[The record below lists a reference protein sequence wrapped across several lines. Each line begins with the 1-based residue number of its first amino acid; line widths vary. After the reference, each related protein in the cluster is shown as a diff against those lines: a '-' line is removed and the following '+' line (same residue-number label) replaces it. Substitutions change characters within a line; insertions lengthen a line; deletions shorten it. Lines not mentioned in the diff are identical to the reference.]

1 MTNRYIDLIN
11 QTFYFPVHD
20 FDVQHGELYYHGI
33 RMMDL
38 VEEYGTPFRASYLPQ
53 IATQIN
59 KARNI
64 FQQAIKEH
72 QYDGKYVYCYCTK
85 SSHFAFVMKE
95 VLKAGAQLETSSN
108 YDIELIRRLYQKGEV
123 NTDLTIVCNGFKT
136 QQYQDNISQLHDQGF
151 HNIIA
156 VMDDVEEIKYYT
168 HKGEKPLQLGIRIAA
183 EEEPNFEF
191 YTSRL
196 GIRYQDIIELY
207 EEKVKTDP
215 RFELKMLH
223 FFINTGIKDTAYYW
237 SELHKALR
245 MYCRLK
251 QVCPELSILNI
262 GGGLPIPNSLYFDY
276 DYNYML
282 GEIVRQVKKVC
293 LQEQVPV
300 PDIYSEFGK
309 YTVGES
315 GSMVFSVLQQK
326 KQNDRERWYMIDGSL
341 MTTLPDVWGIGERFI
356 LLPLNKWE
364 NEYQRVNIGGLSCD
378 QYDYYNSE
386 VHVAEL
392 YLPKLDGD
400 EPLYLGFFNTGAY
413 QESLSGFGG
422 TKHCL
427 LPSPRMLLLNRDA
440 EGKLTKDVFAQQQPF
455 DAMLNVLGY

>member
-11 QTFYFPVHD
+11 QTFHFPAHD
-20 FDVQHGELYYHGI
+20 FEVKDGELYQHGV

-38 VEEYGTPFRASYLPQ
+38 VEQFGTPLRTSYLPQ
-53 IATQIN
+53 IKHQID

-64 FQQAIKEH
+64 FKAAIEKYE
-72 QYDGKYVYCYCTK
+72 YDGKYVYCYCTK
-85 SSHFAFVMKE
+85 SSHFSFVMKE
-95 VLKAGAQLETSSN
+95 VLQAGAQLETSSA
-108 YDIELIRRLYQKGEV
+108 YDIALINKMHQQGHI
-123 NTDLTIVCNGFKT
+123 DPSLTIVCNGFKPASYL
-136 QQYQDNISQLHDQGF
+136 QNISNLHDAGF
-151 HNIIA
+151 HNLIA
-156 VMDDVEEIKYYT
+156 VLDDVKEIEAYT
-168 HKGEKPLQLGIRIAA
+168 HKGEVPLQLGIRIAA

-196 GIRYQDIIELY
+196 GIRYQDIIKLY
-207 EEKVKTDP
+207 EQKIKGNP

-223 FFINTGIKDTAYYW
+223 FFINTGIKDSAYYW

-245 MYCRLK
+245 MYCRLR
-251 QVCPELSILNI
+251 QVCPELSVLNI

-282 GEIVRQVKKVC
+282 SEIVLQVKKVC
-293 LQEQVPV
+293 QEEQVPV

-315 GSMVFSVLQQK
+315 GSMLFSVLQQK
-326 KQNDRERWYMIDGSL
+326 QQNDRERWYMIDGSL
-341 MTTLPDVWGIGERFI
+341 MTTLPDSWGIGERFI

-364 NEYQRVNIGGLSCD
+364 NEYHRVNIGGLSCD

-392 YLPKLDGD
+392 YMPKLDGG

-427 LPSPRMLLLNRDA
+427 LPSPQFVLLDRDA
-440 EGKLTKDVFAQQQPF
+440 KGALTTDVFAPRQSV
-455 DAMLNVLGY
+455 DSMLAVLGY